1 MEKGTIVEY
10 IDRQRMICGV
20 VLESTPVGD
29 KRLHLYTENNR
40 AVNLPE
46 RRITF
51 AGGRLDTGLSRQQM
65 ADRLK
70 ETAARRNTLMAQID
84 VQALWDLVSTE
95 EQWISLATLKELCFT
110 GQTSADHESAVVR
123 AMFEDSLYFKF
134 DHNRF
139 FPHSPEQI
147 KAISIRKEKE
157 EKIRRIINDGSQ
169 WLKKV
174 LIGGPVTLTDEEKD
188 YVDILKDY
196 YVFEQDAPDKALARE
211 MLTRAGGVS
220 RDAIFSLMVRLGVWE
235 ANENIDLYRN
245 GVPTAW
251 PTEVVSRAG
260 DISRT
265 RAGFVN
271 GSDRVDL
278 TDLPVFTIDGSTTT
292 DFDDALSIEMEADGH
307 CRVGVHI
314 IDVGRYIEKN
324 DPIDREALVR
334 GSSIYTADRKIPML
348 PPVLSEDACSLMAGV
363 ERPAISVL
371 MRFSLFGELL
381 GYEIVPAIIRVDRH
395 LSYSEADRTID
406 QDARLKKIK
415 ELTGHLSRR
424 RLQAGA
430 LPIII
435 PDLIIQFIDKDRV
448 TVSCMDNVSPSRMM
462 VAEMMIT
469 ANRLFAEF
477 LSVHHV
483 PAPFRSQAEPK
494 QRLVK
499 KADAPGSLVQNWL
512 QRKMIARVVVGI
524 EPDHHAGLGLEAYT
538 TATSPIRKYLDLIT
552 QRQIRSILG
561 LETPYTPAE
570 VQGLLQELEPR
581 LSSVARIQQGRQ
593 RYWTLKYLET
603 KIGAKEE
610 AVVLDSFSN
619 DYSVLLPDY
628 LLECRLPK
636 TSGTKIKP
644 QDLVQVTIQ
653 HVSARNN
660 TISIFFG

>member
-10 IDRQRMICGV
+10 IDRQRLICAV
-20 VLESTPVGD
+20 VLESAPVGD

-46 RRITF
+46 RRITY

-70 ETAARRNTLMAQID
+70 ETAARRNALMAKID
-84 VQALWDLVSTE
+84 VQVLWDLANSE
-95 EQWISLATLKELCFT
+95 GQWISLAALKDLCFS
-110 GQTSADHESAVVR
+110 GQVTADHESAVVR

-147 KAISIRKEKE
+147 KAITIRKEKE
-157 EKIRRIINDGSQ
+157 EKIRRTINDGSQ

-174 LIGGPVTLTDEEKD
+174 MAGGSTALSDDERE
-188 YVDILKDY
+188 YVEILKNY
-196 YVFEQDAPDKALARE
+196 YIFEQDATDRALARE

-220 RDAIFSLMVRLGVWE
+220 RDTIFSLMVRLGVWNV
-235 ANENIDLYRN
+235 NENLDLYRN

-251 PTEVVSRAG
+251 PPEVISRAE
-260 DISRT
+260 DISRA
-265 RAGFVN
+265 RMGFVN
-271 GSDRVDL
+271 GSDRMDL
-278 TDLPVFTIDGSTTT
+278 TDLAVFTIDGSTTT
-292 DFDDALSIEMEADGH
+292 DFDDALSIEMETDGR

-314 IDVGRYIEKN
+314 IDVGRYIEKD
-324 DPIDREALVR
+324 DPVDCEALTR

-381 GYEIVPAIIRVDRH
+381 GYEIVPSIIRVDHH
-395 LSYSEADRTID
+395 LSYSEADRNIG
-406 QDARLKKIK
+406 QDPRLKKLR
-415 ELTGHLSRR
+415 ELTDHLNRQ

-430 LPIII
+430 MPIII

-448 TVSCMDNVSPSRMM
+448 TVSCMDNISPSRMI

-477 LSVHHV
+477 LSAHHI

-561 LETPYTPAE
+561 LEAAYTPEE
-570 VQGLLQELEPR
+570 VQGLLQDLEPR

-603 KIGAKEE
+603 KIGDKEE
-610 AVVLDSFSN
+610 AVVLDSFAN

>member
-10 IDRQRMICGV
+10 IDRQRIICAV
-20 VLESTPVGD
+20 VLESAPVGD
-29 KRLHLYTENNR
+29 KRLHLYNENSR
-40 AVNLPE
+40 AINLPG
-46 RRITF
+46 RRITY
-51 AGGRLDTGLSRQQM
+51 AGGRLETGLTRQQM
-65 ADRLK
+65 ADLLK
-70 ETAARRNTLMAQID
+70 ETAARRSTLMKEID
-84 VQALWDLVSTE
+84 VQALWELVSTE
-95 EQWISLATLKELCFT
+95 TQWISLETMKELCFS
-110 GQTSADHESAVVR
+110 GQASADHESAVVR

-147 KAISIRKEKE
+147 KAITIRKEKE
-157 EKIRRIINDGSQ
+157 EKIRRTINDGSQ
-169 WLKKV
+169 WLKKAMT
-174 LIGGPVTLTDEEKD
+174 GGQVTLSGDEQE
-188 YVDILKDY
+188 YVEILKSY

-211 MLTRAGGVS
+211 MLSRAGGIS
-220 RDAIFSLMVRLGVWE
+220 QDAIFSLMVRLGVWDV
-235 ANENIDLYRN
+235 NENIDLYRN
-245 GVPTAW
+245 GVSMDW
-251 PTEVVSRAG
+251 PPGVISRAD
-260 DISRT
+260 DISRA

-278 TDLPVFTIDGSTTT
+278 RGLTIFTIDGSTTT
-292 DFDDALSIEMEADGH
+292 DFDDALSIEMESDGR

-314 IDVGRYIEKN
+314 IDVGQYIEKD
-324 DPIDREALVR
+324 DPVDREALTR

-381 GYEIVPAIIRVDRH
+381 DYEIVPSIIRVERH
-395 LSYSEADRTID
+395 LSYSEADRTIG
-406 QDARLKKIK
+406 QEACLKKLK
-415 ELTGHLSRR
+415 DLTDHLYRR

-430 LPIII
+430 MPIII
-435 PDLIIQFIDKDRV
+435 PDLIIQLIDNDRV
-448 TVSCMDNVSPSRMM
+448 NVSCMDNVSPSRMI

-469 ANRLFAEF
+469 ANRLFAEL
-477 LSVHHV
+477 LSARHV

-499 KADAPGSLVQNWL
+499 KADAPGTLVQNWL

-524 EPDHHAGLGLEAYT
+524 KPDHHAGLGLEAYT
-538 TATSPIRKYLDLIT
+538 TATSPIRKYLDLLT
-552 QRQIRSILG
+552 QRQIRSVLG
-561 LETPYTPAE
+561 MGTAYTPEE
-570 VQGLLQELEPR
+570 VQGILQDLEPR
-581 LSSVARIQQGRQ
+581 LGSVARIQQARQ
-593 RYWTLKYLET
+593 RYWTLKHLET

-610 AVVLDSFSN
+610 AVVLDSFAN

-636 TSGTKIKP
+636 TSGARIKP
-644 QDLVQVTIQ
+644 QDLVQITIQ